1 MEKLFNRDIVV
12 VDEGLEVLKEKIG
25 INTTRNDSD
34 PPEKSTKHEWV
45 QCMKDFR
52 QLLFD
57 AENYLEKDRGL
68 KMESSIDEPIQVA
81 LIDDGINFDKLEYNP
96 IGGRSFCTRDTDQNL
111 NFPYYKSS
119 TGHGSIMA
127 SQIYRICP
135 RTQLYVLKLEDH
147 VSKSSTRQITAR
159 SAAQVRLEPLI
170 GFLCVSKSDS
180 K

>member
-1 MEKLFNRDIVV
+1 MERLYDRDIVV
-12 VDEGLEVLKEKIG
+12 VDEGLEVLREKNDV
-25 INTTRNDSD
+25 NTAQDD
-34 PPEKSTKHEWV
+34 ADHPEKTTKHEWV
-45 QCMKDFR
+45 ECMKEFR
-52 QLLFD
+52 KLLFN
-57 AENYLEKDRGL
+57 AENYLEKERGL
-68 KMESSIDEPIQVA
+68 KMENSIEEPIQVA

-147 VSKSSTRQITAR
+147 VSKSSMRQITAK
-159 SAAQVRLEPLI
+159 SAAQVCLASLI
-170 GFLCVSKSDS
+170 GLSCMSKVSS
-180 K
+180 